1 MRQDCSIE
9 IRNLT
14 KKYDINQ
21 INYLTF
27 FGKNNYIN
35 AISNISA
42 DILTGDRVGV
52 VGLNG
57 SGKTTL
63 LKIIS
68 RVTYPTDGYVK
79 IRGKV
84 SSILEAGAGFQP
96 DLTGLENI
104 FISGAVLGMNR
115 LRINKKLSSIVEF
128 SELKDFIN
136 TPVKKY
142 SSGMQIKLAF
152 AISSYLDG
160 DIFILDEVLA
170 FADDRFKK
178 KCFQRIMSRS
188 IKEKKTI
195 MIVSHD
201 IEHIATLCNKIIL
214 LKNGILK
221 MFGDTN
227 EILKEYK
234 KNLDT

>member
-1 MRQDCSIE
+1 MHQDCSIE

-21 INYLTF
+21 TNHLTF
-27 FGKNNYIN
+27 FGKNNYIY
-35 AISNISA
+35 AIRNISL
-42 DILTGDRVGV
+42 DILTGDRVGL

-57 SGKTTL
+57 SGKSTL

-96 DLTGLENI
+96 DLTGIENI
-104 FISGAVLGMNR
+104 LISGAILGMNR
-115 LRINKKLSSIVEF
+115 SKINKKLSSIIEF
-128 SELKDFIN
+128 SELKKFIN

-178 KCFQRIMSRS
+178 KCFKKIMNRS
-188 IKEKKTI
+188 TEEKKTVI
-195 MIVSHD
+195 IVSHD
-201 IEHIATLCNKIIL
+201 IDHISSICNKIIL
-214 LKNGILK
+214 LENGILK

-227 EILKEYK
+227 KILKEY
-234 KNLDT
+234 NNSLDT

>member
-1 MRQDCSIE
+1 MDQNTAIE
-9 IRNLT
+9 IRNLNKT
-14 KKYDINQ
+14 YDISSF
-21 INYLTF
+21 NYQTF
-27 FGKNNYIN
+27 FGKSNNIN
-35 AISNISA
+35 AISNISL
-42 DILTGDRVGV
+42 DILIGDRVGV

-57 SGKTTL
+57 SGKSTL

-68 RVTYPTDGYVK
+68 NVTYPTYGYAK
-79 IRGKV
+79 IRGRV

-104 FISGAVLGMNR
+104 YISGAVLGMNR
-115 LRINKKLSSIVEF
+115 SRVNKKLSSIIEF

-136 TPVKKY
+136 SPIKKY

-178 KCFQRIMSRS
+178 KCFQRIMNRS
-188 IKEKKTI
+188 LKEKKTI
-195 MIVSHD
+195 IIVSHD
-201 IEHIATLCNKIIL
+201 IKHIASLCNKIIYL
-214 LKNGILK
+214 ENGNLK

-227 EILKEYK
+227 KIIEEYK
-234 KNLDT
+234 KI

>member
-1 MRQDCSIE
+1 MDQNTAIE
-9 IRNLT
+9 IRNLNKT
-14 KKYDINQ
+14 YDISSF
-21 INYLTF
+21 NYQTF
-27 FGKNNYIN
+27 FGKSNNIN
-35 AISNISA
+35 AISNISL
-42 DILTGDRVGV
+42 DILIGDRVGV

-57 SGKTTL
+57 SGKSTL

-68 RVTYPTDGYVK
+68 NVTYPTYGYAK
-79 IRGKV
+79 IRGRV

-104 FISGAVLGMNR
+104 YISGAVLGMNR
-115 LRINKKLSSIVEF
+115 SRVNKKLSSIIEF

-136 TPVKKY
+136 SPIKKY

-178 KCFQRIMSRS
+178 KCFQRIMNRS
-188 IKEKKTI
+188 LKEKKTI
-195 MIVSHD
+195 IIVSHD
-201 IEHIATLCNKIIL
+201 IKHIASFCNKIIYL
-214 LKNGILK
+214 ENGNLK
-221 MFGDTN
+221 MFGDAN
-227 EILKEYK
+227 KIIEEYK
-234 KNLDT
+234 KI

>member
-1 MRQDCSIE
+1 MDHNTAVE
-9 IRNLT
+9 IRNLNKT
-14 KKYDINQ
+14 YDISSF
-21 INYLTF
+21 NYQTF
-27 FGKNNYIN
+27 FGKSNNIN
-35 AISNISA
+35 AISNISL
-42 DILTGDRVGV
+42 DILIGDRVGV

-57 SGKTTL
+57 SGKSTL

-68 RVTYPTDGYVK
+68 NVTYPTYGYAK
-79 IRGKV
+79 IRGRV

-104 FISGAVLGMNR
+104 YISGAVLGMNR
-115 LRINKKLSSIVEF
+115 SRVNKKLSSIIEF

-136 TPVKKY
+136 SPIKKY

-178 KCFQRIMSRS
+178 KCFQRIMNRS
-188 IKEKKTI
+188 LKEKKTI
-195 MIVSHD
+195 IIVSHD
-201 IEHIATLCNKIIL
+201 IKHIASLCNKIIYL
-214 LKNGILK
+214 ENGNLK
-221 MFGDTN
+221 MFGDSN
-227 EILKEYK
+227 KILEEYK
-234 KNLDT
+234 KI

>member
-1 MRQDCSIE
+1 MHHNTSIE
-9 IRNLT
+9 IRNLS
-14 KKYDINQ
+14 KKYDISSF
-21 INYLTF
+21 NYKTF
-27 FGKNNYIN
+27 FGKSNYID
-35 AISNISA
+35 ALSNISL
-42 DILTGDRVGV
+42 DVQIGDRIGV

-57 SGKTTL
+57 SGKSTL

-68 RVTYPTDGYVK
+68 NVTYPTDGYVK
-79 IRGKV
+79 IKGRV

-96 DLTGLENI
+96 DLTGVENI
-104 FISGAVLGMNR
+104 FISGAILGMNR
-115 LRINKKLSSIVEF
+115 SRISKKLSSIIEF

-136 TPVKKY
+136 APIKKY

-152 AISSYLDG
+152 SISSYLDG

-188 IKEKKTI
+188 INEKKTI
-195 MIVSHD
+195 IIVSHD
-201 IEHIATLCNKIIL
+201 IKHIASLCNKIIYL
-214 LKNGILK
+214 ENGNLK

-227 EILKEYK
+227 KILEEYEK
-234 KNLDT
+234 I